1 MSAIDR
7 SPPLSSLCIPSEEN
21 LASMGE
27 TFGALLLGTF
37 SGTILYGLGLHQLYR
52 YFQLYPKDLIFVRS
66 VVILTMIFETLHTF
80 LTLHVC
86 YFYLVD
92 NYLCPGRLQQTVWS
106 INLLAIT
113 TGMTMSA
120 SQMFFARR
128 LYKVGPGYR
137 KVVFLAMAFLVGEFA
152 FAVTSTVELY
162 LETSFYT
169 FGKMTRSRTGMK
181 LTDDRIDVLIIYT
194 INTGLAT
201 GVFNVISLILAV
213 AMSEQFLYVC
223 FSIVTTRLYGNTL
236 LAAVNSRVYSVPGGL
251 EAFELQTMPRSQ
263 GILTPAIRSTTAP
276 MVALSRPA
284 GPTLQYSTSSRQ
296 VKREE
301 TACLTPEGR

>member
-1 MSAIDR
+1 
-7 SPPLSSLCIPSEEN
+7 
-21 LASMGE
+21 MGE

-66 VVILTMIFETLHTF
+66 VVILTMIFETLHTV

-137 KVVFLAMAFLVGEFA
+137 KVVFLAIAFLVGEFV

-162 LETSFYT
+162 LETSIYT
-169 FGKMTRSRTGMK
+169 FGKMTWVVSGGYGMATVADTLLTISLIVTLQRSRTGMK
-181 LTDDRIDVLIIYT
+181 PAQGSQRGTTQPFIWLDPALTETID
-194 INTGLAT
+194 AS
-201 GVFNVISLILAV
+201 VFNVISLILAV

-223 FSIVTTRLYGNTL
+223 FSIVTTRLYANTL
-236 LAAVNSRVYSVPGGL
+236 LAAVNSRVYSVPGGS

-263 GILTPAIRSTTAP
+263 GILAPAIRSTDCTHGRRE
-276 MVALSRPA
+276 LRFN
-284 GPTLQYSTSSRQ
+284 TRRQ
-296 VKREE
+296 
-301 TACLTPEGR
+301 GGS